1 MKMAKVKLNKTVTHK
16 VTEFKFGDLTSEEL
30 KDTFQDGRIASWFME
45 QQLPYWYPE
54 LTRVTGQKDHDH
66 IDNTGRLFDQK
77 TFTARGVTCLP
88 SNQQGKGRTFNEEAA
103 YEKANKLIYIITD
116 VNDFPNINV
125 RFVEGKDLI
134 NNYPQLKVKFTQ
146 REEFLWPNQM
156 NGQV

>member
-116 VNDFPNINV
+116 VNDFPNIHV

-134 NNYPQLKVKFTQ
+134 NNYCLLYTSDAAD
-146 REEFLWPNQM
+146 E
-156 NGQV
+156 

>member
-103 YEKANKLIYIITD
+103 YEKANKLIYICLLYTSD
-116 VNDFPNINV
+116 AAD
-125 RFVEGKDLI
+125 E
-134 NNYPQLKVKFTQ
+134 
-146 REEFLWPNQM
+146 
-156 NGQV
+156 

>member
-1 MKMAKVKLNKTVTHK
+1 M
-16 VTEFKFGDLTSEEL
+16 
-30 KDTFQDGRIASWFME
+30 FME
-45 QQLPYWYPE
+45 QQLPHWYPE

-116 VNDFPNINV
+116 WRTDWTKENLTRRINLSDNRLAHRLDEKSQFGSRRRCTDWTESHV
-125 RFVEGKDLI
+125 LALAVA
-134 NNYPQLKVKFTQ
+134 
-146 REEFLWPNQM
+146 
-156 NGQV
+156 

>member
-1 MKMAKVKLNKTVTHK
+1 MAKVKLNKTVTHK
-16 VTEFKFGDLTSEEL
+16 VTEYKFCYLTSEEL
-30 KDTFQDGRIASWFME
+30 KETFQDCRIASWFMQ

-116 VNDFPNINV
+116 VNDFPNIHV

-134 NNYPQLKVKFTQ
+134 NDYPQLKVKFTQ
-146 REEFLWPNQM
+146 REEFLWPKI
-156 NGQV
+156 

>member
-116 VNDFPNINV
+116 VNDFPNIHV

-146 REEFLWPNQM
+146 REEFLSLIHI
-156 NGQV
+156 

>member
-1 MKMAKVKLNKTVTHK
+1 MAKVKLNKTVTHK
-16 VTEFKFGDLTSEEL
+16 VTEYKFGDLTSEEL

-88 SNQQGKGRTFNEEAA
+88 SNQQGKGRFFEEATA
-103 YEKANKLIYIITD
+103 YEKANKLIYIITE
-116 VNDFPNINV
+116 VNDFPNIHV

-146 REEFLWPNQM
+146 REEFLWPKI
-156 NGQV
+156 

>member
-1 MKMAKVKLNKTVTHK
+1 MAKVKLNKTVTHK

>member
-1 MKMAKVKLNKTVTHK
+1 MAKVKLNKTVTHK

-116 VNDFPNINV
+116 VNDFPNIHV

-156 NGQV
+156 IGQV

>member
-1 MKMAKVKLNKTVTHK
+1 MAKVKLNKTVTHK

-66 IDNTGRLFDQK
+66 IDNTGRFFDQK

-116 VNDFPNINV
+116 VNDFPNIHV

-146 REEFLWPNQM
+146 REELLWPKI
-156 NGQV
+156 

>member
-1 MKMAKVKLNKTVTHK
+1 MAKVKLNKTVTHK
-16 VTEFKFGDLTSEEL
+16 VTEYKFGDLTSEEL

-88 SNQQGKGRTFNEEAA
+88 SNHQVKGTTFNEEAA
-103 YEKANKLIYIITD
+103 YEKANKLI
-116 VNDFPNINV
+116 
-125 RFVEGKDLI
+125 
-134 NNYPQLKVKFTQ
+134 
-146 REEFLWPNQM
+146 
-156 NGQV
+156 